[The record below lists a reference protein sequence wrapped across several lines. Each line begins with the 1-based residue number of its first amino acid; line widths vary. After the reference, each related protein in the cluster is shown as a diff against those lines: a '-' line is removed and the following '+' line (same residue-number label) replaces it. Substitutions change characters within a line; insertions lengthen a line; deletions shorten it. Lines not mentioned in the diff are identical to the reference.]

1 MAKNFDKHKKNV
13 ILNLIQN
20 LFYRFRLAGR
30 NDRGKYFQSPPLAGG
45 EVKERGIKP
54 AFTLAEVLIT
64 LGIIG
69 VVAAM
74 TIPTL
79 MTNYA
84 KKRTETQ
91 LVKFYSMMNQTLRMS
106 VAENGEPDG
115 WITRNKMYTYEENVE
130 FLKTYISPYLKHY
143 EYYDCGRISTQEPVC
158 IKFNDGSLVKFK
170 ITRYGGDIFLY
181 LDGNVN
187 NTTQKNFFAFQLGKY
202 AESNVETISMPNYM
216 TPYTFRWDGTRED
229 LMMGSF
235 GCNLQNVSHAYCT
248 KLIEMNSWK
257 IPSDY
262 PW

>member
-1 MAKNFDKHKKNV
+1 MRK
-13 ILNLIQN
+13 
-20 LFYRFRLAGR
+20 
-30 NDRGKYFQSPPLAGG
+30 
-45 EVKERGIKP
+45 IKG
-54 AFTLAEVLIT
+54 FTLAEVLIT

-79 MTNYA
+79 ITNYQ
-84 KKRTETQ
+84 KHQTETR

-115 WITRNKMYTYEENVE
+115 WIIRNKTYTYEENVE

-143 EYYDCGRISTQEPVC
+143 EYHDCGIQINQQQVC
-158 IKFNDGSLVKFK
+158 IKFNDGSLVRFK
-170 ITRYGGDIFLY
+170 ITRNGGDIMLY

-187 NTTQKNFFAFQLGKY
+187 NSTQKNFFAFQLGKY

-216 TPYTFRWDGTRED
+216 TPYTLNWDGTRED
-229 LMMGSF
+229 LMTDSTY
-235 GCNLQNVSHAYCT
+235 GCGLQTALNHAYCT
-248 KLIEMNSWK
+248 KLIELNSWK